1 MYCYIN
7 VYICYNSTNVHLKW
21 VNFTIFKLYLNKVD
35 LKIDTVKHLDE
46 QYFEINLVFVFMCL
60 LHGKIVHKRGTQK

>member
-1 MYCYIN
+1 MYIFVIIQPN
-7 VYICYNSTNVHLKW
+7 VRLKW
-21 VNFTIFKLYLNKVD
+21 VNFTIFKLYLNKID

-46 QYFEINLVFVFMCL
+46 QYFEIKCL